1 MRAIPVNPQVL
12 GRSLRVFVIGRF
24 HSIHAV
30 RFAEELQRQGLEVA
44 AMWLGGGVCNPR
56 VRTIYHPQGS
66 ARMLGIPRT
75 ATLVCLLYIRQAIN
89 EFRPDIIHIQDDPR
103 IPYWLNMVCRSKI

>member
-1 MRAIPVNPQVL
+1 MRAISVNAQIM

-30 RFAEELQRQGLEVA
+30 RFAEELQHQGLEVA
-44 AMWLGGGVCNPR
+44 AMWLGGGISNPR
-56 VRTIYHPQGS
+56 VRTIYRPQKS
-66 ARMLGIPRT
+66 TRILGIPRT
-75 ATLVCLLYIRQAIN
+75 ATLGCLLYIRRAIS

-103 IPYWLNMVCRSKI
+103 IPY